1 MRIVMTKKLGKLLE
15 TTNGK
20 KYINDA
26 LQASYFIVLREY
38 KKQVPVD
45 RGELRQNVTVKASLK
60 DRGASYIV
68 TTTATNRGK
77 PYPIYIHEGTGDLK
91 GQGDYG
97 YTSGYT
103 RAGTVAKGIGGIR
116 PNKFATRTVEAKK
129 DDVKNFMIK
138 TLRPYM

>member
-1 MRIVMTKKLGKLLE
+1 MNLVVTKKLGKLLE
-15 TTNGK
+15 TADGR
-20 KYINDA
+20 KYISQA
-26 LQASYFIVLREY
+26 LEATQLIVLNEY
-38 KKQVPVD
+38 KKQTPMGFT
-45 RGELRQNVTVKASLK
+45 GELKGQIKVIKS
-60 DRGASYIV
+60 GALEYKV

-116 PNKFATRTVEAKK
+116 PNKFATRTVAAKK
-129 DDVKNFMIK
+129 EQVKQFMIK
-138 TLRPYM
+138 TLKPYM

>member
-1 MRIVMTKKLGKLLE
+1 MRIVMTKKLSKLLE

-68 TTTATNRGK
+68 TTTATNSGS
-77 PYPIYIHEGTGDLK
+77 PYPIYIHEGTGRLA
-91 GQGDYG
+91 GARDYG
-97 YTSGYT
+97 YTTGYT
-103 RAGTVAKGIGGIR
+103 RAGTVAKNSGGIR
-116 PNKFATRTVEAKK
+116 PNKFATRTVEATKEE
-129 DDVKNFMIK
+129 VRSFMIK
-138 TLRPYM
+138 TLRPYL

>member
-1 MRIVMTKKLGKLLE
+1 MNLVVTKKLGKLLE
-15 TTNGK
+15 TADGR
-20 KYINDA
+20 KYISQA
-26 LQASYFIVLREY
+26 LEATQLIVLNEY
-38 KKQVPVD
+38 KKQTPMGFT
-45 RGELRQNVTVKASLK
+45 GELKGQIKVIKN
-60 DRGASYIV
+60 GALEYKV

-116 PNKFATRTVEAKK
+116 PNKFATRTVAAKK
-129 DDVKNFMIK
+129 EQVKQFMIK
-138 TLRPYM
+138 TLKPYM

>member
-1 MRIVMTKKLGKLLE
+1 MNLVVTKKLGKLLE
-15 TTNGK
+15 TADGR
-20 KYINDA
+20 KYISQA
-26 LQASYFIVLREY
+26 LEATQLIVLNEYMKQTPMGFTGELKGQIKVIKSGALEY
-38 KKQVPVD
+38 K
-45 RGELRQNVTVKASLK
+45 
-60 DRGASYIV
+60 V

-116 PNKFATRTVEAKK
+116 PNKFATRTVAAKK
-129 DDVKNFMIK
+129 EQVKQFMIK
-138 TLRPYM
+138 TLKPYM

>member
-1 MRIVMTKKLGKLLE
+1 MKLIITKKLSKLLE

-45 RGELRQNVTVKASLK
+45 IGQLRQNVTVQASLK

-68 TTTATNRGK
+68 TTTATHNGA
-77 PYPIYIHEGTGDLK
+77 PYPIYIHEGTGALK
-91 GQGDYG
+91 GAGDYG

-103 RAGTVAKGIGGIR
+103 RAGTVARNNGGIR
-116 PNKFATRTVEAKK
+116 PNKFATRTVQATKEE
-129 DDVKNFMIK
+129 VRSFMIK
-138 TLRPYM
+138 TLKPYM